1 MHCLAA
7 LFSVFLLLSVPL
19 FIGYSTSFASAKK
32 PSGASNS
39 GGGNNTGQ
47 TGSNNGGSTGSTNQQ
62 QCPNGEHFDNKKNK
76 CVTDTSNQQGQGG
89 TMSTHNATTPL
100 NCVGE
105 THYDA
110 RIGGCVDNSSPL
122 PDGSCVAGWQISPQN
137 DCTKIPTTSTTP
149 STQSNNNSGTGGSGA
164 SGQKTLFG
172 PILSGPKTTGGLGI
186 LNTPAFSCPKGTHY
200 EQKYDKCLDKNLLI
214 TTLDCTGE
222 THANPIINQCEPDSQ
237 HLPLGLDPWH
247 NGGCSLG
254 FHIDNVLDPSG
265 HTCFPETTTGTTAP
279 NALPTGIPCPSG
291 LHQDPKTGNCNVE
304 CPAGL
309 HLDHK
314 TSKCF
319 DDNGIYTEIVCA
331 GETHYDPVEQK
342 CVGND
347 HALPYIVGG
356 QCTKGYHVGPNPP
369 GGCVKDTLPTT
380 TTTTPQTQLPSNQSN
395 NTKTGG
401 GGNGTTTGGNKSST
415 TTPSAHTQSNKTST
429 NTNTVINQNTVRGQ
443 AGVGVTAS
451 PSSVNSGPAYTQ
463 TPSMSMWSLSLGK
476 STFAKEGLRLLA
488 NLKPFG
494 TIGVPYTL
502 DISFNLPSNNVSLIA
517 AQLTKAGLQHAVI
530 IPINKIAEGAAGESL
545 YQAELGQ
552 TITGINPF
560 TKHPDAISGGG
571 ATDLLLFNN
580 GNRDI
585 VFNDDNGATMTLRY
599 R

>member
-32 PSGASNS
+32 PSGASSS

-47 TGSNNGGSTGSTNQQ
+47 KGSNNGGSTGSTNQQ

-76 CVTDTSNQQGQGG
+76 CVNDTSNQLGQGG
-89 TMSTHNATTPL
+89 TMSTHNATAPVT
-100 NCVGE
+100 CVGE
-105 THYDA
+105 THQDVKT
-110 RIGGCVDNSSPL
+110 GQCVSNSIPL
-122 PDGSCVAGWQISPQN
+122 PDGNCVAGWQISPQN
-137 DCTKIPTTSTTP
+137 DCTKISTAPTAP
-149 STQSNNNSGTGGSGA
+149 STQSNNSSGTGGSGA
-164 SGQKTLFG
+164 SGIKTLLG
-172 PILSGPKTTGGLGI
+172 PILSGPNTTGGVTSI
-186 LNTPAFSCPKGTHY
+186 LKSRIPSPFLLCGPGLHY
-200 EQKYDKCLDKNLLI
+200 DQKYGKCLDKNLLI

-222 THANPIINQCEPDSQ
+222 THANPLTNQCEPDSKL
-237 HLPLGLDPWH
+237 LPLGLDTWG

-254 FHIDNVLDPSG
+254 FHTDHVLDPNG
-265 HTCFPETTTGTTAP
+265 LGICFPETTPPSPSSAEISSPLPDGTCVA
-279 NALPTGIPCPSG
+279 GW
-291 LHQDPKTGNCNVE
+291 HYEVE
-304 CPAGL
+304 F
-309 HLDHK
+309 K
-314 TSKCF
+314 
-319 DDNGIYTEIVCA
+319 N
-331 GETHYDPVEQK
+331 
-342 CVGND
+342 
-347 HALPYIVGG
+347 
-356 QCTKGYHVGPNPP
+356 
-369 GGCVKDTLPTT
+369 CVKDTLPTT
-380 TTTTPQTQLPSNQSN
+380 TTTTPQTQLPSKQSN
-395 NTKTGG
+395 NTGTGG
-401 GGNGTTTGGNKSST
+401 VGNGTTTGGNKSST
-415 TTPSAHTQSNKTST
+415 TTPLPHTQSNKTST

-451 PSSVNSGPAYTQ
+451 SPSINTGPAYTQ

-502 DISFNLPSNNVSLIA
+502 DISFNLPSTNVSLIA

-530 IPINKIAEGAAGESL
+530 IPINKTAEGAAGESL

-580 GNRDI
+580 GNSDI
-585 VFNDDNGATMTLRY
+585 VFNDDSGATMTLRY